1 MDRLPHRPA
10 VTNNEAILAQI
21 GLMRREMA
29 EGFAAMDTKC
39 AAIEQNLAATH
50 QHVEDLAT
58 RITASD
64 LNNIAR
70 VQNTHLRTAYDPLT
84 PLVSPST
91 GAAIPGFPA
100 TSADIDKMSGDEM
113 DALLQQLGLQ
123 PAGSDM
129 AEKIKRLRTFI
140 GLSAE
145 RLLR

>member
-1 MDRLPHRPA
+1 MDRLPHRP
-10 VTNNEAILAQI
+10 EFSKEKAILALI
-21 GLMRREMA
+21 GQMRQEIRER
-29 EGFAAMDTKC
+29 FAAM
-39 AAIEQNLAATH
+39 EHGLAATR
-50 QHVEDLAT
+50 QHVENLAT

-70 VQNTHLRTAYDPLT
+70 IQNTHLRTADDPLT

-113 DALLQQLGLQ
+113 DALLQRLDLHS
-123 PAGSDM
+123 AGSDM

-140 GLSAE
+140 GLRAE
-145 RLLR
+145 RLLH